1 MISVTVVLLL
11 IIGAINILNYQS
23 IIADVDERLDVLN
36 ENDGDFPDFKP
47 SGGVHTQIDNIFN
60 YPEAKY
66 ENIFFSL
73 IYEDGEFTVDNRHNT
88 SVSISEATDIA
99 KKIILL
105 NKDRGFYGIV
115 GTTRVY
121 RYLISDTED
130 GRRFIFLDCTISI
143 ENYYRFL
150 GLSLAISAASL
161 LAIFIMMVIFAAKII
176 SPIAESYEKQKR
188 FITNAGHDIKTP
200 ITIIDAD
207 REILEMDIGENE
219 WLDDIRKQ
227 TKRLTRLT
235 NDLIYLSR
243 MEEGTD
249 IKELSTFS
257 ISNVFIEEA
266 DSFSAVAVKRELEI
280 VTDVEENIDINGSEE
295 DVRKLLAI
303 LFDNAIKYGKPGTN
317 ISAKM
322 RRHGRI
328 ATVTISNVAENMT
341 EEQTKKM
348 FDRFFRADRARGS
361 DGGFGIGLATAQAIV
376 HSHNGKISA
385 DLSPDK
391 ILSISASFPT
401 QFGSFRLITN
411 LGDKT
416 PKNVNNNSQND
427 DVSNKNGLLK
437 NDGVLDE
444 NEMLAEFDIPS
455 EDGIIAD
462 TDIPSEDEIIVDTD
476 IPSEDG
482 IIADTAIPSE
492 DGAIKNTDI
501 PFTDNETEKFDE
513 E

>member
-1 MISVTVVLLL
+1 MIRQLKRRVVTAAMISVTVVLLL
-11 IIGAINILNYQS
+11 IIGIINVLNYQS
-23 IIADVDERLDVLN
+23 IISDADERLNVLN

-66 ENIFFSL
+66 ETIFFSL
-73 IYEDGEFTVDNRHNT
+73 LYENESFVIDSRHNI
-88 SVSISEATDIA
+88 SITADEAVA
-99 KKIILL
+99 MAEKIIPLG
-105 NKDRGFYGIV
+105 KDRGFYGVI
-115 GTTRVY
+115 GTTRMY

-150 GLSLAISAASL
+150 ALSLAISVASL

-219 WLDDIRKQ
+219 WLEDIRKQ

-257 ISNVFIEEA
+257 ISNVCIEEA

-280 VTDVEENIDINGSEE
+280 VTDIEENIDINGSEE

-303 LFDNAIKYGKPGTN
+303 LFDNAIKYGKPGTK

-341 EEQTKKM
+341 EDQTKKM

-376 HSHNGKISA
+376 NSHNGKISA
-385 DLSPDK
+385 DLSSDK

-401 QFGSFRLITN
+401 QFGSFRLTTN
-411 LGDKT
+411 FGDKST
-416 PKNVNNNSQND
+416 RNVNNNFQNATIL
-427 DVSNKNGLLK
+427 N
-437 NDGVLDE
+437 E
-444 NEMLAEFDIPS
+444 NEKILDADASSESENSQYANIPTS
-455 EDGIIAD
+455 ND
-462 TDIPSEDEIIVDTD
+462 
-476 IPSEDG
+476 
-482 IIADTAIPSE
+482 
-492 DGAIKNTDI
+492 K
-501 PFTDNETEKFDE
+501 TENFDE